1 MWKFLKRMH
10 LIQTGSLPKV
20 HHITAA
26 SLSAITTPTP
36 FPMLHQAGVGGSA
49 AARLQEAKQ
58 RARLLKELDEASKRV
73 SHSITELQRKYGDVL
88 LYKVGGAGQQGFQ
101 WRTTVVVR
109 MNYCFSVLFVLQ
121 MIILIQLLF
130 FQQGGPYLEKMC
142 RDHTEMLYCLQQERR
157 HDVLRVA
164 TQQLAVK

>member
-1 MWKFLKRMH
+1 MWKYLKRMH

-36 FPMLHQAGVGGSA
+36 FPVLHQAGVGGSA

-73 SHSITELQRKYGDVL
+73 SRSITELQRKYGDVL
-88 LYKVGGAGQQGFQ
+88 LYKVGGAGQQGFLP
-101 WRTTVVVR
+101 
-109 MNYCFSVLFVLQ
+109 MAHYCCCTYELLLFCAFCATNDINTIAFLPTEWAISREDVPGPHRNAVLF
-121 MIILIQLLF
+121 
-130 FQQGGPYLEKMC
+130 
-142 RDHTEMLYCLQQERR
+142 
-157 HDVLRVA
+157 A
-164 TQQLAVK
+164 TRASP

>member
-1 MWKFLKRMH
+1 MWKYLKKMH

-36 FPMLHQAGVGGSA
+36 FPVLHQAGVGGSA

-73 SHSITELQRKYGDVL
+73 SHSITELQRKYRDVL
-88 LYKVGGAGQQGFQ
+88 LYKVGRAGQQGFLQ
-101 WRTTVVVR
+101 WALLLL
-109 MNYCFSVLFVLQ
+109 YELLLFCAFCATSD
-121 MIILIQLLF
+121 INILILLLF
-130 FQQGGPYLEKMC
+130 F
-142 RDHTEMLYCLQQERR
+142 
-157 HDVLRVA
+157 
-164 TQQLAVK
+164 

>member
-1 MWKFLKRMH
+1 MH

-36 FPMLHQAGVGGSA
+36 FPVLHQAGVGGSA

-73 SHSITELQRKYGDVL
+73 SRSITELQRKYGDVL
-88 LYKVGGAGQQGFQ
+88 LYKVGGAGQQDFLQ
-101 WRTTVVVR
+101 WPLLLLYELLLFCAFCAKSDINTIAFLLIGWAISREDVLGPHR
-109 MNYCFSVLFVLQ
+109 NAVLF
-121 MIILIQLLF
+121 
-130 FQQGGPYLEKMC
+130 
-142 RDHTEMLYCLQQERR
+142 
-157 HDVLRVA
+157 A
-164 TQQLAVK
+164 TRASP

>member
-1 MWKFLKRMH
+1 MWKYLKRMH

-36 FPMLHQAGVGGSA
+36 FPVLHQAGVGGSA

-88 LYKVGGAGQQGFQ
+88 LYKVGGAGRSKTSSNGH
-101 WRTTVVVR
+101 TTVVV
-109 MNYCFSVLFVLQ
+109 
-121 MIILIQLLF
+121 
-130 FQQGGPYLEKMC
+130 
-142 RDHTEMLYCLQQERR
+142 
-157 HDVLRVA
+157 
-164 TQQLAVK
+164 